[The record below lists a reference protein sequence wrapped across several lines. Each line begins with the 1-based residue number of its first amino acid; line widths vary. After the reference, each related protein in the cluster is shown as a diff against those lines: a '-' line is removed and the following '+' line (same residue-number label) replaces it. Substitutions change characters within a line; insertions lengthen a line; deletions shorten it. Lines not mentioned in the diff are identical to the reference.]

1 MEHSPIKR
9 HPSLQPL
16 SRHHF
21 HGLVIAQ
28 NLLRAGTEPDSLA
41 IPDVRSDL
49 AEFWSSGGRD
59 HFREEEEILLP
70 AYSRYAPLDRPEIS
84 EMLMEHIRIRSL
96 VDQIVNRQVDNET
109 VMHELGVLLR
119 DHIRKEERVI
129 FPLIEAALPTDELER
144 LGTQFSDPTP
154 TPRKSFHRP

>member
-41 IPDVRSDL
+41 IMDVRSDL

-70 AYSRYAPLDRPEIS
+70 VYSRYAPLDRPEIS
-84 EMLMEHIRIRSL
+84 EMLLEHIRIRSL
-96 VDQIVNRQVDNET
+96 VDQIVTRQVESEA

-144 LGTQFSDPTP
+144 LATQLAAPAP
-154 TPRKSFHRP
+154 IPRQSFHRP

>member
-28 NLLRAGTEPDSLA
+28 NLLRVGTDPDGLA
-41 IPDVRSDL
+41 IMDVQADL

-70 AYSRYAPLDRPEIS
+70 VYSRYASLDRPEVS
-84 EMLMEHIRIRSL
+84 EMLLEHIRIRSL
-96 VDQIVNRQVDNET
+96 VDQIVTRQVESVA
-109 VMHELGVLLR
+109 VMHELGALLR

-144 LGTQFSDPTP
+144 LETQFADPSP
-154 TPRKSFHRP
+154 TARKSFHRP